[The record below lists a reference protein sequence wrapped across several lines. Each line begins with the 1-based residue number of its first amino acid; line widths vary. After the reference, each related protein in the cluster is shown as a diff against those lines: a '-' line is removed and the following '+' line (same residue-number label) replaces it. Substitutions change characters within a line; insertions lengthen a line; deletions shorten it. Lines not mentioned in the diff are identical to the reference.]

1 MPPCSSKL
9 YFCNTKASLTIP
21 VQHEL
26 FTYLSLVRKH
36 QRFATSLYRKLV
48 NKRMKIKNV
57 TSSLVF
63 IRSNSSVMIYRSASY
78 LSSYLSYF
86 TLFYRISIDSK
97 LSFAHLIVNQ
107 LIVAIRWPANIDVL
121 RWSQNIPNQ

>member
-1 MPPCSSKL
+1 
-9 YFCNTKASLTIP
+9 
-21 VQHEL
+21 
-26 FTYLSLVRKH
+26 
-36 QRFATSLYRKLV
+36 
-48 NKRMKIKNV
+48 
-57 TSSLVF
+57 
-63 IRSNSSVMIYRSASY
+63 MIYRSASY

-107 LIVAIRWPANIDVL
+107 LIVTIRWPANIDVL